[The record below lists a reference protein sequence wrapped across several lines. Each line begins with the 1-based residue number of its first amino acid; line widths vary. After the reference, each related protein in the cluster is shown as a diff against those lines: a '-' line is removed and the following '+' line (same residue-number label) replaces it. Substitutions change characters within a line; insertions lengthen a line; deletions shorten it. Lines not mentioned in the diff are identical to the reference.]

1 MNRSWL
7 RAGWMI
13 GIGLLGMVGVG
24 ESLPA
29 FARQNGFAC
38 NVCHS
43 AYPRLNPYGKR
54 FRELGYSNTGSS
66 SVQGPWVWKDFFPVA
81 FQGIM
86 GYTYDRG
93 QTTDGNFS
101 VMALQI
107 FAGGAIAP
115 GLVTYLHHHLVL
127 NDFSG
132 ELHEAWIR
140 WEVPRTP
147 LRVTVGQFE
156 LPLASSPGKT
166 ILTHF
171 GYVAYNATLGENP
184 DVFADSKRGIKAEG
198 RLGDRWRG
206 AVVYS
211 QDEGIRSG
219 FGRLWAR
226 GPTWEVG
233 VLGQYGQATLGDT
246 LTFQDRYWRAGMD
259 FDVMVSPRLETYGIL
274 FYGRDDNPHGDG
286 DPGAFLSG
294 FLQTD
299 FRLLSQTV
307 LALRVEHFRNL
318 QPEPAAGGV
327 QLLHTGAA
335 EPLPER
341 GTWVNVSLQHYLA
354 LNVKVIAEVLR
365 DLDDPGRT
373 RGILGAHYA
382 F

>member
-1 MNRSWL
+1 VRPFRIRHALAVVLVML
-7 RAGWMI
+7 AGVD
-13 GIGLLGMVGVG
+13 VGQA
-24 ESLPA
+24 LPA

-54 FRELGYSNTGSS
+54 FREQGYSNTDPS
-66 SVQGPWVWKDFFPVA
+66 SVAGPWAWKDFFPVA

-140 WEVPRTP
+140 WDVPRAP
-147 LRVTVGQFE
+147 LKVTVGQFE

-184 DVFADSKRGIKAEG
+184 DVLGASKRGIRVDARMG
-198 RLGDRWRG
+198 TAWRS
-206 AVVYS
+206 AWVYT
-211 QDEGIRSG
+211 QDEGVRSA
-219 FGRLWAR
+219 FGRIWR
-226 GPTWEVG
+226 EGPTWEVG
-233 VLGQYGQATLGDT
+233 VLGQYGRATLGDT
-246 LTFQDRYWRAGMD
+246 LTFQDRYWRAGAD
-259 FDVMVSPRLETYGIL
+259 FDVMVSRGLEIYGIV

-286 DPGAFLSG
+286 DPGEFLSG
-294 FLQTD
+294 FVQSDLRI
-299 FRLLSQTV
+299 FPQTV
-307 LALRVEHFRNL
+307 LAIRAEHFRNL
-318 QPEPAAGGV
+318 NPEPATGGI
-327 QLLHTGAA
+327 QLLHAGGT

-341 GTWVNVSLQHYLA
+341 GTWLDVSLQHYLA
-354 LNVKVIAEVLR
+354 LNVKVIAEMLR
-365 DLDDPGRT
+365 DLEDPART
-373 RGILGAHYA
+373 RGLLGAHYA